1 MSMVDGNNPRNSRS
15 GALKRW
21 RSRALAV
28 AGVLVVFTAAAG
40 IGHMVK
46 DGKRN
51 EVKTPT
57 GAVAGDTF
65 AIADA
70 GAPTPVIIVLYD
82 DMRSSASKR
91 FMTTYGPTLEH
102 MVTTGQVHLQHRFV
116 TSSDTRLGGDGA
128 AKAANALACAQDGKK
143 FPEYLQV
150 LWENQP
156 KESDDA
162 FADNEHLIRLAKQVD
177 GLDPATFN
185 PCVRLDKH
193 HGWVQAGQRDFLAS
207 GLGGTPVLTVNDQ
220 PVRVKH
226 LTPAKLTRIVRAAV
240 RDAGAAW

>member
-1 MSMVDGNNPRNSRS
+1 MSMVDGKNSPNSRS

-21 RSRALAV
+21 RSRALATV
-28 AGVLVVFTAAAG
+28 GVLAVFTVAAG

-46 DGKRN
+46 DNKRD
-51 EVKTPT
+51 EVKVPT
-57 GAVAGDTF
+57 GAVADDKF

-70 GAPTPVIIVLYD
+70 GAPTPVIVVIYD
-82 DMRSSASKR
+82 DLRSRASKD
-91 FMTTYGPTLEH
+91 FVTSYGPTLEH
-102 MVTTGQVHLQHRFV
+102 MVATGQVHVQHRFV
-116 TSSDTRLGGDGA
+116 TSSDARLGGDGA

-150 LWENQP
+150 LWEHQP
-156 KESDDA
+156 PESQDGFGDTQ
-162 FADNEHLIRLAKQVD
+162 HLINLAKKVD

-193 HGWVQAGQRDFLAS
+193 HGWVLAGQRDFLTS
-207 GLGGTPVLTVNDQ
+207 GLGKAPVLTVNGV
-220 PVRVKH
+220 PVRVKT
-226 LTPAKLTRIVRAAV
+226 LTPHKLTTIVRTAV